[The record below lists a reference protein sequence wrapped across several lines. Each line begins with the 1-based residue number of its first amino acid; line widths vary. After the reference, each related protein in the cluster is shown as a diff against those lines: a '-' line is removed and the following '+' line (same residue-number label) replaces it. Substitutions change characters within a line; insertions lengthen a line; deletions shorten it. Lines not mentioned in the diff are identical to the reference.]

1 MEREP
6 TRVLLLRHG
15 QSTWNAEGRWQGQAD
30 PPLSALGEEQA
41 RAAAGALGP
50 VDLIVAS
57 DLARARQTAEII
69 AEARGL
75 VIRVDPRLR
84 EVDMG
89 PWSGLTR
96 AEIEASWP
104 GWVADGRRPVQTETT
119 DEVADRVVAALRSLN
134 AAHPDTTVLA
144 VAHGGAIRH
153 LERRLD
159 DLTDVARNVSG
170 RWFVVD
176 GDRILPGEVVSLLD
190 AAVAAPT
197 ADRR

>member
-15 QSTWNAEGRWQGQAD
+15 QSTWNAAGRWQGQAD

-41 RAAAGALGP
+41 RAAARALAP
-50 VDLIVAS
+50 IDVIVAS

-69 AEARGL
+69 AEVHGL
-75 VIRVDPRLR
+75 VIQVDRRLR

-104 GWVADGRRPVQTETT
+104 GWVADGRRPEQTETG
-119 DEVADRVVAALRSLN
+119 DEVADRVVAALHALH
-134 AAHPDTTVLA
+134 AAHPGATVLA

-159 DLTDVARNVSG
+159 DLTDVARNASG

-176 GDRILPGEVVSLLD
+176 GDRIVPGEVVSLLEPD
-190 AAVAAPT
+190 AVARA
-197 ADRR
+197 AERR